1 MLTGR
6 VQNNESINM
15 TQENQLSERK
25 IERKASEIVALL
37 EQLVAR
43 WEEQKAEELAIRE
56 LLPVLNNELRADV
69 KAAEEKR
76 LIVEKLFE
84 QL

>member
-1 MLTGR
+1 
-6 VQNNESINM
+6 M